1 MEVYIQ
7 VFNDVIHDISIDEP
21 TQSKYFRIAEDE
33 VLVGLYG
40 AMRGECFQSLGLI
53 VYKGPKM
60 DW

>member
-1 MEVYIQ
+1 M
-7 VFNDVIHDISIDEP
+7 IHDISIDEP

-33 VLVGLYG
+33 VVVGLYG

-53 VYKGPKM
+53 VYKGPKV